1 MIWKKLEIIQAEVEG
16 KSIRL
21 SVLLD
26 GVLHTGMVHLVQI
39 PKQEEEE

>member
-26 GVLHTGMVHLVQI
+26 GILHSGMVHLVQI
-39 PKQEEEE
+39 PNQEEE

>member
-26 GVLHTGMVHLVQI
+26 GIVHSGMVHLVQI
-39 PKQEEEE
+39 PNQEEE